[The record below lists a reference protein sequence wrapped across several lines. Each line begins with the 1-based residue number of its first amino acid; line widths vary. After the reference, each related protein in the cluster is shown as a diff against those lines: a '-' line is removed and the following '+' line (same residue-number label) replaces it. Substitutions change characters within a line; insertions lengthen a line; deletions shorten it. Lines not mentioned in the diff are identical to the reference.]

1 MVQSKPEADVD
12 KPTVRIL
19 VAGEVAPEM
28 LQHIRWG
35 LEEEG
40 IPASQDEVPGN
51 WSAVA
56 LAKRAACESR
66 LHVGIGVSGRL
77 QEAAL
82 SHRDLPDDKPLLMAA
97 VGPTAR
103 DALVGLGKNAA
114 RLVKGNPLQLENRIF
129 SESESDVDPRF
140 CPQALERIVSV
151 VVEALTS
158 VSRKVG

>member
-19 VAGEVAPEM
+19 VAGDVAPEM
-28 LQHIRWG
+28 LQHISWG

-51 WSAVA
+51 ISAVA
-56 LAKRAACESR
+56 LAKRAAGESR
-66 LHVGIGVSGRL
+66 LHVGIGVSGWL

-82 SHRDLPDDKPLLMAA
+82 YHRDLPDDKPLLKAA
-97 VGPTAR
+97 VDPTAG

-114 RLVKGNPLQLENRIF
+114 RLVKGNPLRLDNRISPEAESGIDPGF
-129 SESESDVDPRF
+129 S
-140 CPQALERIVSV
+140 PQALERIVSG